1 MTRNKEIQVR
11 RVIVKKTDQAE
22 FYRQAEK
29 FIDKLMQE
37 APVGATQLGDHRFDD
52 RLADYSKAALERQV
66 REIREALTEFEGF
79 DPAGFDIDARIDL
92 QMTVQVIK
100 SALRDFEKLKSHV
113 RNPGTYSEEC
123 MGGVFLLLIME
134 FAPLEERLEK
144 ALGRLRA
151 IPEVLARGKEN
162 INPREVPPVW
172 NEVAMESCQQ
182 GLALFT
188 VLIPALAQQ
197 VPKLATDL
205 NAASQ
210 SAAQAFEDYA
220 GFLKET
226 VAAKASGDFAAGKE
240 LFEELVRENHMLDY
254 NTEDILQI
262 GWRLFGETEK
272 AMEQLAQ
279 QVDRQKTAREL
290 LEIAKADHPKADELL
305 DVYRREMA
313 RVRQFVADRDIVTI
327 PEGESLKI
335 EPTPPF
341 LWGVIPYAAYLP
353 PGPMEEIQQGIFVVT
368 PVDPQSPKKEQEE
381 KLKGHHYGKLPVTAL
396 HEAYPGHHLQLVYAN
411 SVGSLPRKVGGHM
424 LSTLFIEGWAFYCE
438 ELMEQLGYIDQPLQ
452 RLGRLSDQLWRAA
465 RIILDVSLHTGKMTV
480 EEGIDFLVERVGLE
494 RSNARAEVRRYTATP
509 IQPMSYLIG
518 KIEILKLIDEYKERH
533 PEASLKEVHDAVLA
547 CGSLPPRLM
556 RERLLTQ

>member
-1 MTRNKEIQVR
+1 MM
-11 RVIVKKTDQAE
+11 KKIDQAE
-22 FYRQAEK
+22 FYRQAER
-29 FIDKLMQE
+29 FIDRFME
-37 APVGATQLGDHRFDD
+37 EDPVTATQLGDRRFDD

-66 REIREALTEFEGF
+66 REIREALGEFEGF

-92 QMTVQVIK
+92 QLMVQVAK
-100 SALRDFEKLKSHV
+100 SALRGFEKFKDHL
-113 RNPGTYSEEC
+113 RNPSKYSEEC
-123 MGGVFLLLIME
+123 MGGVFLLLIKE
-134 FAPLEERLEK
+134 FSPLEERLEK

-151 IPEVLARGKEN
+151 IPEVLARGREN
-162 INPREVPPVW
+162 IRPEEVPPVW
-172 NEVAMESCQQ
+172 NEVTMESCQQ

-210 SAAQAFEDYA
+210 SAAQALEDYA
-220 GFLKET
+220 RFLKET
-226 VAAKASGDFAAGKE
+226 VAAKAGGDFAAGEE
-240 LFEELVRENHMLDY
+240 LFEELIRENHMLDY
-254 NTEDILQI
+254 GTKELLEI
-262 GWRLFGETEK
+262 GWRLFGETER
-272 AMEQLAQ
+272 AMEDLAQ
-279 QVDRQKTAREL
+279 RIDRQKTAREL
-290 LEIAKADHPKADELL
+290 LEEAKADHPKADELL

-313 RVRQFVADRDIVTI
+313 RVRQFVAVQDIVTI

-341 LWGVIPYAAYLP
+341 LWGIIPYAAYMP
-353 PGPMEEIQQGIFVVT
+353 PGPLEKIQQGIFVVT
-368 PVDPQSPKKEQEE
+368 PVDPQSPQKEQEE

-411 SVGSLPRKVGGHM
+411 SVGSLPRKLGGFI
-424 LSTLFIEGWAFYCE
+424 STLFIEGWAFYCE

-480 EEGIDFLVERVGLE
+480 EEGIDFLMERAGLE

-509 IQPMSYLIG
+509 TQPMSYLIG
-518 KIEILKLIDEYKERH
+518 KIEILKLIDEYRKRH

-556 RERLLTQ
+556 RERLLTR